1 MKVLAAESETLARSE
16 KSRTITAEHVKSAK
30 KVRNVPVVFLLFFGK
45 KGRHSLVYL
54 TLAV

>member
-45 KGRHSLVYL
+45 KGRHSFVYL